1 MQYIGNGRSFT
12 AEIKELQDLA
22 DCYEVIRC
30 LRSAFG
36 NSYIKEDMYS
46 PERILDMQQR
56 GDIHLYLAITED
68 GSAAGIM
75 GWEEVAMFPGTAELC
90 TLVVRPEYGGSG
102 LGEALIRFAYDIVK
116 QLDISSVF
124 SYPIASHLKAQRCID
139 KLHPVCCGF
148 LPSVFSTDKFK
159 NGEIGHK
166 NPKDSLT
173 IVSFNINKEYAGRLY
188 LKEKYHSLAAATYN
202 SLGASFEVVEQFT
215 PPKAENTSYEYRY
228 DSTHS
233 TLYININTVGRDLEQ
248 LVSELISHRSDA
260 IFTAELCLNISD
272 SSAVYAAEIL
282 EREGFFFTGF
292 HPLCKDREYCI
303 YHFAGEVPFDIDD
316 LDYIESQR
324 IFADCIKSHT
334 KEAQK

>member
-1 MQYIGNGRSFT
+1 MQYISSDRAFT
-12 AEIKELQDLA
+12 TEIRELQDIS

-36 NSYIKEDMYS
+36 DSYIKEEMYS
-46 PERILDMQQR
+46 PDKILDMQR
-56 GDIHLYLAITED
+56 YGDIHLYIAMAED
-68 GSAAGIM
+68 STAAGIM

-102 LGEALIRFAYDIVK
+102 LGEALIRFAYDIVR
-116 QLDISSVF
+116 QLNITSVF
-124 SYPIASHLKAQRCID
+124 SYPIASHIKAQRCIE
-139 KLHPVCCGF
+139 KLQPVCCGF
-148 LPSVFSTDKFK
+148 LPSVFSIDKFK

-173 IVSFNINKEYAGRLY
+173 IVSFNINKKDAGVLY
-188 LKEKYHSLAAATYN
+188 LKEEYHALAAATYS
-202 SLGASFEVVEQFT
+202 SLGASFKATEQLG
-215 PPKAENTSYEYRY
+215 PPKAEKTCYEYRY
-228 DSTHS
+228 DNTHS
-233 TLYININTVGRDLEQ
+233 TLYLNVNSVGRDFEQ
-248 LVSELISHRSDA
+248 LVSELISHRSNA

-272 SSAVYAAEIL
+272 SSAVYAAQIL

-292 HPLCKDREYCI
+292 HPLCKDREYCV

-316 LDYIESQR
+316 LDYIESQK